1 MGIFTRAV
9 RNLSR
14 RKIRA
19 MLVVIAL
26 GFCMAIMIA
35 LPAGIA
41 ANQAAAEK
49 LTGDLGNT
57 IAQTQSIINRTMT
70 QIDVSLTPTMSQ
82 GPSVSSGPSGSSGG
96 PTISG
101 PGPAYGGGQFG
112 GGSAKPMNASLYDD
126 IANVSNVAAVAPILQ
141 VVEGHNVT
149 THPSMIINGVQTET
163 GESFNVTVPDYII
176 YGIPLDSTLIDS
188 YPILPTNITEGRN
201 LLPGETGKVVLS
213 ENSSAYFGKGVGDTV
228 SILGTDFEVVGIY
241 GSTGVADKQL
251 AYMNIADAQAV
262 TNSTGIVTSLKVFA
276 ANSDV
281 VSSVANDISALHPDL
296 NVNTAQER
304 LSQLQQMQS
313 IYNSQL
319 ENAQTTMNQTQT
331 QANGETLIAVSA
343 TSVIVLF
350 VMLYTVRER
359 TKEIGTLKAMG
370 ASNRTVMSQFLL
382 EGIFLSFTAGI
393 VGIAIGTVASPFLS
407 SILLP
412 AVQTGGIVINAG
424 TSQATTANAYAIS
437 PELILIGLG
446 ASVLLGVIGSLYPA
460 WRAAKIRP
468 AEAMRYE

>member
-1 MGIFTRAV
+1 
-9 RNLSR
+9 
-14 RKIRA
+14 
-19 MLVVIAL
+19 
-26 GFCMAIMIA
+26 
-35 LPAGIA
+35 
-41 ANQAAAEK
+41 
-49 LTGDLGNT
+49 
-57 IAQTQSIINRTMT
+57 
-70 QIDVSLTPTMSQ
+70 
-82 GPSVSSGPSGSSGG
+82 
-96 PTISG
+96 
-101 PGPAYGGGQFG
+101 
-112 GGSAKPMNASLYDD
+112 
-126 IANVSNVAAVAPILQ
+126 
-141 VVEGHNVT
+141 
-149 THPSMIINGVQTET
+149 
-163 GESFNVTVPDYII
+163 
-176 YGIPLDSTLIDS
+176 
-188 YPILPTNITEGRN
+188 
-201 LLPGETGKVVLS
+201 
-213 ENSSAYFGKGVGDTV
+213 
-228 SILGTDFEVVGIY
+228 
-241 GSTGVADKQL
+241 
-251 AYMNIADAQAV
+251 
-262 TNSTGIVTSLKVFA
+262 
-276 ANSDV
+276 
-281 VSSVANDISALHPDL
+281 LHPDL

-319 ENAQTTMNQTQT
+319 ENAQTTMNQTQA